1 MLSYQSIVKKQEM
14 TKRVKK
20 TSSCIQEE
28 TEYGEKKE
36 SKEKEQEV
44 SGK

>member
-1 MLSYQSIVKKQEM
+1 MLLYQSIVKKAGDDW
-14 TKRVKK
+14 KSKK

-36 SKEKEQEV
+36 SKETEQEV

>member
-14 TKRVKK
+14 TERVKRHPPAYRRK
-20 TSSCIQEE
+20 

-36 SKEKEQEV
+36 SKETEQEV

>member
-14 TKRVKK
+14 TERVKK
-20 TSSCIQEE
+20 TSCIQEE

>member
-1 MLSYQSIVKKQEM
+1 MLLYQSIVKKQEM
-14 TKRVKK
+14 TERVKK